1 MMDEQRIIKKYNN
14 RRLYDTYK
22 SSYITLN
29 DVKQLVIEEVPF
41 KVVDALSKE
50 DLTNTILL
58 QIISANEEA
67 GGSIFSTGTMQ
78 NIIRSYGASVEG
90 LTRSFLEKSMELFV
104 TQNHTDDN
112 PLNMMTDLAKQNM
125 NIWKDWTEQATNKS

>member
-1 MMDEQRIIKKYNN
+1 MDEQRIIKKYNN
-14 RRLYDTYK
+14 RRLYDTHK

-41 KVVDALSKE
+41 KVVDAVTKE
-50 DLTNTILL
+50 DLTNTVLL

-67 GGSIFSTGTMQ
+67 GGSIFSTETMQ
-78 NIIRSYGASVEG
+78 NIIRSYGASLEG

-104 TQNHTDDN
+104 TQNHLNNN
-112 PLNMMTDLAKQNM
+112 PLNMMADLAKQNM
-125 NIWKDWTEQATNKS
+125 NLWKDWMEQATNKS